1 MKKNIKNKLSALSI
15 GSLVTAILAHIA
27 VILFVVLA
35 RGYFNLELKVI
46 ICALVVIV
54 CVLVIIDILLVYG
67 VNFRDIASR
76 IIIIVLSIF
85 MMVVGFGGS

>member
-35 RGYFNLELKVI
+35 RGYFNLSLKTI
-46 ICALVVIV
+46 ICALTVIV
-54 CVLVIIDILLVYG
+54 CVLIIIDILLVYG
-67 VNFRDIASR
+67 TNFKDFVSR
-76 IIIIVLSIF
+76 FWRQLLCF
-85 MMVVGFGGS
+85 

>member
-35 RGYFNLELKVI
+35 RGYFNLDVKI
-46 ICALVVIV
+46 IACLLVVIV
-54 CVLVIIDILLVYG
+54 CVLIIIDILLFYG
-67 VNFRDIASR
+67 IKFNNLVSKT
-76 IIIIVLSIF
+76 VL
-85 MMVVGFGGS
+85 MQL